1 MDRKVLNRLK
11 KSKMELGFSFPKNFK
26 YPGVFYKKLP
36 RTVTSPWNKRSNLES
51 FVSLVQTPIK
61 EARRRVF
68 GLYNPK
74 S

>member
-1 MDRKVLNRLK
+1 
-11 KSKMELGFSFPKNFK
+11 MELGFSFKKNFK
-26 YPGVFYKKLP
+26 YPEAFYKKTP
-36 RTVTSPWNKRSNLES
+36 SIVPSPWEKRSNVES
-51 FVSLVQTPIK
+51 FVSLVQTPVK